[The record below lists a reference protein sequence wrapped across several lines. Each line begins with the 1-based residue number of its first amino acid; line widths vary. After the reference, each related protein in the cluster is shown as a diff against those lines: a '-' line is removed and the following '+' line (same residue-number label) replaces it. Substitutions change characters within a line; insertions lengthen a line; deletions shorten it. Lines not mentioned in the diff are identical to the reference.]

1 MSTPLN
7 SAHQPDS
14 AHQPEFGIQRVYTKD
29 LSFEAPN
36 TPAIFKSNF
45 QPQLNL
51 NLQTSQTKLEGDDYE
66 VVLKLTVTAT
76 TQDKTAFLAEV
87 QQAGIFTLKSF
98 TTEQI
103 GPVLSITC
111 PTILF
116 PYAREAIANLVSHGS
131 FPQLHLAPI
140 NFEALY
146 HEQLRQQQAQ
156 HTQPKEAEKTGD
168 AQ

>member
-7 SAHQPDS
+7 G

-29 LSFEAPN
+29 MSFEAPN
-36 TPAIFKSNF
+36 TPAIFKLNF

-51 NLQTSQTKLEGDDYE
+51 NLQTFQTKLEGDDYE

-76 TQDKTAFLAEV
+76 EQDKTAFLAEV

-146 HEQLRQQQAQ
+146 HEQLKQQQA
-156 HTQPKEAEKTGD
+156 HPVTSKETEKTGD
-168 AQ
+168 E

>member
-1 MSTPLN
+1 MSTTPN
-7 SAHQPDS
+7 N

-36 TPAIFKSNF
+36 TPAIFKVNF

-51 NLQTSQTKLEGDDYE
+51 NLQMSQTKLEGDDYE

-76 TQDKTAFLAEV
+76 AQDKTAFLAEV

-98 TTEQI
+98 TTDQI
-103 GPVLSITC
+103 GPILSITC

-146 HEQLRQQQAQ
+146 HEQLKQQQAQ
-156 HTQPKEAEKTGD
+156 VAETEGADK
-168 AQ
+168 Q